1 MACHCVPMEG
11 LPNNQPGPVGGNA
24 NGSVYLHTSSL
35 IQDRPHRSLSTI
47 GAIRILNN
55 AANRRIP
62 RASSADN
69 SRLLL
74 LLLLVVLVLLLVVV
88 VVLVLLWLRD

>member
-1 MACHCVPMEG
+1 MARHCVPMEG
-11 LPNNQPGPVGGNA
+11 LPNNQRGPVGGNA
-24 NGSVYLHTSSL
+24 NGSVYLHTCSS
-35 IQDRPHRSLSTI
+35 IQDRPHRSLSII

-62 RASSADN
+62 RASSTNN

-74 LLLLVVLVLLLVVV
+74 LVVV
-88 VVLVLLWLRD
+88 VVVVVLLVAVLVLLWLRD